1 MQSMVITET
10 ERRKMSSCK
19 KCRAGPM
26 SVHILSNGFCQACTN
41 ELSWKQGERVAR
53 EQMAKRQRVA
63 MFKQGEKIIK
73 RKWKEKYGDASVEE
87 VLGH

>member
-1 MQSMVITET
+1 
-10 ERRKMSSCK
+10 MSSCK

-41 ELSWKQGERVAR
+41 ELSWKQGDRVVR

-63 MFKQGEKIIK
+63 MFKQGERIVKK
-73 RKWKEKYGDASVEE
+73 KWKEKYGDASIEE
-87 VLGH
+87 VLGHK

>member
-1 MQSMVITET
+1 MVITET

-73 RKWKEKYGDASVEE
+73 KKWKEKYGDASVEE
-87 VLGH
+87 VLGY

>member
-53 EQMAKRQRVA
+53 QQMAKRQRVA

-73 RKWKEKYGDASVEE
+73 KKWKEKYGDATVDE
-87 VLGH
+87 VLGY

>member
-1 MQSMVITET
+1 
-10 ERRKMSSCK
+10 MSSCK

-73 RKWKEKYGDASVEE
+73 KKWKEKYGDASVEE

>member
-1 MQSMVITET
+1 
-10 ERRKMSSCK
+10 
-19 KCRAGPM
+19 M

-63 MFKQGEKIIK
+63 MFKQGERIIK
-73 RKWKEKYGDASVEE
+73 KKWKEKYGDASVEE

>member
-1 MQSMVITET
+1 
-10 ERRKMSSCK
+10 
-19 KCRAGPM
+19 M

-53 EQMAKRQRVA
+53 QQMAKRQRVA

-73 RKWKEKYGDASVEE
+73 KKWKEKYGDATVDE
-87 VLGH
+87 VLGY

>member
-1 MQSMVITET
+1 
-10 ERRKMSSCK
+10 MSACK

>member
-1 MQSMVITET
+1 
-10 ERRKMSSCK
+10 
-19 KCRAGPM
+19 M

>member
-1 MQSMVITET
+1 
-10 ERRKMSSCK
+10 
-19 KCRAGPM
+19 M

-53 EQMAKRQRVA
+53 QQMAKRQRVA

-73 RKWKEKYGDASVEE
+73 KKWKEKYGDASVDE
-87 VLGH
+87 VLGY

>member
-1 MQSMVITET
+1 
-10 ERRKMSSCK
+10 
-19 KCRAGPM
+19 M
-26 SVHILSNGFCQACTN
+26 SVHILSNGFWQACTN

-73 RKWKEKYGDASVEE
+73 KKWKEKYGDASVDE
-87 VLGH
+87 VLGY

>member
-1 MQSMVITET
+1 
-10 ERRKMSSCK
+10 MSSCK

-41 ELSWKQGERVAR
+41 ELSWKQGDRVAR

>member
-1 MQSMVITET
+1 
-10 ERRKMSSCK
+10 MSICK

-63 MFKQGEKIIK
+63 MFKQGERIIK
-73 RKWKEKYGDASVEE
+73 KKWKEVGADILVVELDE
-87 VLGH
+87 

>member
-1 MQSMVITET
+1 
-10 ERRKMSSCK
+10 MSACK

-73 RKWKEKYGDASVEE
+73 KKWKEKYGDASVDE
-87 VLGH
+87 VLGY

>member
-1 MQSMVITET
+1 
-10 ERRKMSSCK
+10 MSSCK

-73 RKWKEKYGDASVEE
+73 KKWKEKYGDATVDE
-87 VLGH
+87 VLGY

>member
-1 MQSMVITET
+1 
-10 ERRKMSSCK
+10 
-19 KCRAGPM
+19 M

-73 RKWKEKYGDASVEE
+73 KKWKDKYGDASVDE
-87 VLGH
+87 VLGY

>member
-1 MQSMVITET
+1 
-10 ERRKMSSCK
+10 
-19 KCRAGPM
+19 M

-41 ELSWKQGERVAR
+41 EISWKQGERVAR

-73 RKWKEKYGDASVEE
+73 KKWKEKYGDATVDE
-87 VLGH
+87 VLGY

>member
-1 MQSMVITET
+1 
-10 ERRKMSSCK
+10 
-19 KCRAGPM
+19 M

-73 RKWKEKYGDASVEE
+73 KKWKEKYGDASVEE

>member
-1 MQSMVITET
+1 
-10 ERRKMSSCK
+10 
-19 KCRAGPM
+19 M

-63 MFKQGEKIIK
+63 MFEQGEKIIK
-73 RKWKEKYGDASVEE
+73 KKWKEKYGDATVDE
-87 VLGH
+87 VLGY

>member
-1 MQSMVITET
+1 
-10 ERRKMSSCK
+10 
-19 KCRAGPM
+19 M

-63 MFKQGEKIIK
+63 MFKQGEKVIK
-73 RKWKEKYGDASVEE
+73 KKWKEKYGDATVDE
-87 VLGH
+87 VLGY

>member
-1 MQSMVITET
+1 
-10 ERRKMSSCK
+10 
-19 KCRAGPM
+19 M

-73 RKWKEKYGDASVEE
+73 KKWKEKYGDASVDE
-87 VLGH
+87 VLGY

>member
-1 MQSMVITET
+1 
-10 ERRKMSSCK
+10 MSSCK

-63 MFKQGEKIIK
+63 MFKQGEQIIK
-73 RKWKEKYGDASVEE
+73 KKWKEKYGDASVDE
-87 VLGH
+87 VLGY

>member
-1 MQSMVITET
+1 M
-10 ERRKMSSCK
+10 R
-19 KCRAGPM
+19 
-26 SVHILSNGFCQACTN
+26 VHILSNGFCQACTN

-73 RKWKEKYGDASVEE
+73 KKWKEKYGDASVEE
-87 VLGH
+87 VLGY

>member
-1 MQSMVITET
+1 
-10 ERRKMSSCK
+10 MSSCK

-41 ELSWKQGERVAR
+41 EISWKQGERVAR

-63 MFKQGEKIIK
+63 MFKQGEKVIK
-73 RKWKEKYGDASVEE
+73 KKWKEKYGDATVDE
-87 VLGH
+87 VLGY

>member
-1 MQSMVITET
+1 
-10 ERRKMSSCK
+10 MSACK

-73 RKWKEKYGDASVEE
+73 KKWKEKFGDASVEE

>member
-1 MQSMVITET
+1 
-10 ERRKMSSCK
+10 MSSCK

-53 EQMAKRQRVA
+53 QQMAKRQRVA

-73 RKWKEKYGDASVEE
+73 KKWKEKYGDATVDE